1 MPPLSVPPALQ
12 RKCLPAK
19 PYTTMQRTTTVLL
32 LAALA
37 GCGGGDFE
45 VPETRE
51 EQLAMLNEKEGEIRR
66 LRAEIKLLEE
76 ASGEADALPEARL
89 VLADTVRAVDFRREV
104 ELQATV
110 ESDDVAAVTVEVPG
124 RVTAVLVDDGDYVRR
139 GQTLLRVDVEQFDLQ
154 KAELETQLSLARD
167 ILSRQERLRAQ
178 DIGTEVQ
185 YLEAQNAVE
194 RLEKAVAQLDLQ
206 RGKSGVTAPISGTIE
221 NKTVNAGEYA
231 APGQPLMQILD
242 AATVKVVA
250 DVPETYLRTVK
261 RGMEVRID
269 FPAIDGERTAK
280 ITEIGRTI
288 DPANRTFEIEMQLVN
303 RGGAL
308 KPNMLANV
316 YLVDYEVADAVAVP
330 ASVVLQEIDGTEY
343 VFVARSSDVAADYY
357 TARKVYVETGENDAT
372 RREIRRGLSPGDVLV
387 TEGMRSLTDGEL
399 IRLQFDRDP
408 LAVR

>member
-1 MPPLSVPPALQ
+1 
-12 RKCLPAK
+12 
-19 PYTTMQRTTTVLL
+19 MQDTRHAPRTPRR
-32 LAALA
+32 ARIWSALA
-37 GCGGGDFE
+37 LVALVACGSGEFA

-51 EQLAMLNEKEGEIRR
+51 EQLALLNEKEGEIRK
-66 LRAEIKLLEE
+66 LQAEIKLLEE
-76 ASGEADALPEARL
+76 ASGEADALPDARL
-89 VLADTVRAVDFRREV
+89 VLADTVRTIDFRREV

-124 RVTAVLVDDGDYVRR
+124 RVTSVLVDDGDYVRR
-139 GQTLLRVDVEQFDLQ
+139 GQTLLTIDLEQFDLQ

-178 DIGTEVQ
+178 NIGTEVQ
-185 YLEAQNAVE
+185 YLEAKNGVE

-221 NKTVNAGEYA
+221 NKSVNAGEYA

-261 RGMEVRID
+261 KGMEVRIA
-269 FPAIDGERTAK
+269 FPAIDGERTGK

-288 DPANRTFEIEMQLVN
+288 DPANRTFEIEMALVN

-316 YLVDYEVADAVAVP
+316 YLVDYEAEGAVAVP
-330 ASVVLQEIDGTEY
+330 AAVVLQEIDGTEY
-343 VFVARSSDVAADYY
+343 VFVARPSDVAPDYY
-357 TARKVYVETGENDAT
+357 TAEKVYVETGENDAA
-372 RREIRRGLSPGDVLV
+372 RREIRRGLSQGDVLV

-399 IRLQFDRDP
+399 VRLQFDRDP